1 MIRTRV
7 IIKYLGYIL
16 HLFNALFLSISAM
29 ISFAN
34 DEDSVSALL
43 FSALLTAALGV
54 FPQIFVEKIEE
65 ISFHEGLAISVM
77 GWIITCIVGMIPY
90 YIWGGEFSLV
100 NALFESVS
108 GYTTTGASILSDVE
122 ALPKGLLFWR
132 SSTTFIGGV
141 GIILFVLLILPEK
154 KGVQASF
161 YRSEVSDL
169 SKMNFRARSRYI
181 IRMIATVYFTLI
193 VVETILLKL
202 LGMTF
207 FDAICHSFST
217 VATAGFSTKNLS
229 IAAYDNIW
237 IELVV
242 MFFMLISSMHFGLV
256 YGTMTNQKTNIFTSR
271 PARMYMVVTFIGII
285 LITFQL
291 AQEKVYGLGESLR
304 YASFQ
309 VVSLVST
316 TGLATVDTAKW
327 PLFSIIL
334 LLYYSIQC
342 GMVGSTAGGIKFDR
356 IYLFFASVKKQLK
369 SIIHPEGMYV
379 VKMDKKIID
388 YRLELQ
394 VMIFIIAYF
403 ITMMTT
409 TLLLTTMGIDGTTSL
424 SASIATIGNVGPGF
438 GDVSSLG
445 NYGQLPNAAKYILS
459 VNMLLGR
466 LEIMNVFALFLL
478 LCRKD

>member
-1 MIRTRV
+1 MVRTRAV
-7 IIKYLGYIL
+7 IKYLGYIL
-16 HLFNALFLSISAM
+16 LFNTLFLSISAV
-29 ISFAN
+29 ISLVYSESSTN
-34 DEDSVSALL
+34 ALL
-43 FSALLTAALGV
+43 FSTLLTATLGC

-65 ISFHEGLAISVM
+65 ITFHEGLVISVM

-108 GYTTTGASILSDVE
+108 GYTTTGASILRDVE
-122 ALPKGLLFWR
+122 ILPNGLLFWR

-169 SKMNFRARSRYI
+169 SKMSFRTRSRHI

-193 VVETILLKL
+193 IVETILLKL

-207 FDAICHSFST
+207 FDAICHSFSS
-217 VATAGFSTKNLS
+217 VATAGFSTKNMS

-237 IELVV
+237 IEVV
-242 MFFMLISSMHFGLV
+242 IMFFMLISSMHFGLV
-256 YGTMTNQKTNIFTSR
+256 YATMTKQKINIFTSH
-271 PARMYMVVTFIGII
+271 PARMYLFVTLIGIV
-285 LITFQL
+285 LITLQL
-291 AQEKVYGLGESLR
+291 VQEKIYGLGESLR

-309 VVSLVST
+309 VISLVST
-316 TGLATVDTAKW
+316 TGFATVDTAKW

-334 LLYYSIQC
+334 LIYYSIQC

-356 IYLFFASVKKQLK
+356 IYLFFVSVRKQLK
-369 SIIHPEGMYV
+369 LIIHPEGIYAI
-379 VKMDKKIID
+379 KMNRRIID
-388 YRLELQ
+388 HSLELQ
-394 VMIFIIAYF
+394 IMIFIIVYLM
-403 ITMMTT
+403 TMTIT
-409 TLLLTTMGIDGTTSL
+409 TLLLATMGMDGMTSL

-438 GDVSSLG
+438 GDVSSLA
-445 NYGQLPNAAKYILS
+445 NYANLPTAAKYILS
-459 VNMLLGR
+459 INMLLGR
-466 LEIMNVFALFLL
+466 LEIMNVLALFVLL
-478 LCRKD
+478 FRKD